1 MSTIDTQTKATTDIV
16 DFVTPFISI
25 STDIRVTRSFTIEN
39 QRSFADLSGDYNPGY
54 VDPKVARRLMF
65 GQPVVHGIH
74 SFLWSLDCWL
84 SQQVA
89 PQQLTKVR
97 VVFHKPIGVGQ
108 QVEFKLARQV
118 GDQIELEL
126 WCQGALATAVR
137 FTSQT
142 LVELNSVSEIEFWD
156 DTCTECLPEDYEG
169 AKGELPI
176 ALNNRLLGELL
187 PNVAVKL
194 DPRQVAQI
202 LASTRL
208 VGMHYPGLHSLYS
221 ELDFELDVESDVK
234 NEVLNFEV
242 TRFDPR
248 FSMLQLALSGQAFV
262 GKIKSFVRPEPQQQ
276 PTFEELKT
284 LVSENE
290 FVGQRALIIGGSRG
304 LGEVTAKLLAAGG
317 AEVVVTYH
325 RGASDAQALVGE
337 IEAGQGTAD
346 SAAWNVLE
354 PQNLAPQNFGNQW
367 QPTHLYYCAT
377 PFIATSVSGQF
388 RPDLFQKFSTYYIDG
403 FLATLEAVDSDE
415 LTDVIYPSSV
425 FVEQLPPNL
434 GEYSVAKAAGEGLCQ
449 FLNKTRPN
457 TNIHA
462 PRLPKMATDQTA
474 SFLPSKRDEPAP
486 VMLSMLRDLTT
497 ESE

>member
-325 RGASDAQALVGE
+325 RGASDA
-337 IEAGQGTAD
+337 
-346 SAAWNVLE
+346 
-354 PQNLAPQNFGNQW
+354 
-367 QPTHLYYCAT
+367 THLYYFAT